1 MGRGRHRI
9 HSMRKRVPRVG
20 EENLH
25 TRNQMHQMLMQ
36 MFWLQGKTCTSGC
49 KSVRCWCKTRTCAL
63 GFHWISSW
71 FTKSKSV
78 WFCPWI
84 RCWFNW
90 IRERKFSLAKRTF
103 ASAADSFDSKYA
115 SFWPWP
121 PILHQHMIHQHP
133 WLQVPPQPPPLQHPA
148 AVSSTAAS
156 NFLWVTKKLSY
167 GISLLKINPI
177 GIYLRKWSWP
187 L

>member
-1 MGRGRHRI
+1 MGGTGDTPWERGCPLVR
-9 HSMRKRVPRVG
+9 

-49 KSVRCWCKTRTCAL
+49 KSVRCWCKTRACAL

-90 IRERKFSLAKRTF
+90 IRERKFSLAKRGF
-103 ASAADSFDSKYA
+103 ASASDANQILDCKFLAMATNLASASDSSTSEF
-115 SFWPWP
+115 
-121 PILHQHMIHQHP
+121 
-133 WLQVPPQPPPLQHPA
+133 PPQPPPPLA
-148 AVSSTAAS
+148 AASSTTAAS
-156 NFLWVTKKLSY
+156 NSLRATKKLSY
-167 GISLLKINPI
+167 GSSLAVPNCLSNAA
-177 GIYLRKWSWP
+177 
-187 L
+187 